1 MLDGVT
7 VFPTDY
13 PDNIVTADTV
23 IGTFSP
29 AGILVCNGP
38 IDIDK
43 DTIVL
48 IPALNMQVR
57 IPFGSCCVCPMP

>member
-48 IPALNMQVR
+48 IPALNM
-57 IPFGSCCVCPMP
+57 